1 MEGAI
6 IEVCSGDTAFTIVPE
21 KKPSISIETIVKRI
35 EKSGFSC
42 SLRSKFCHTF
52 IGEFEMTLYPSGRL
66 LVRAP
71 SIEIAN
77 QIAEL
82 HIGKWLTSEG

>member
-1 MEGAI
+1 LEGAI

-21 KKPSISIETIVKRI
+21 NPPEISTETIVERI

-52 IGEFEMTLYPSGRL
+52 EGEYEMTLYPSGRL

-71 SIEIAN
+71 TIEVANKIA
-77 QIAEL
+77 AL
-82 HIGKWLTSEG
+82 HIGEWLAS

>member
-21 KKPSISIETIVKRI
+21 NPPKISIETIVERI

-42 SLRSKFCHTF
+42 SLSSKFCHTF
-52 IGEFEMTLYPSGRL
+52 DGKFEMTLYPSGRL

-71 SIEIAN
+71 NIEDAKKIA
-77 QIAEL
+77 AL
-82 HIGKWLTSEG
+82 HIGEWLAS

>member
-1 MEGAI
+1 MDGAI
-6 IEVCSGDTAFTIVPE
+6 IEVCSGDTAFTIVPQNPPE
-21 KKPSISIETIVKRI
+21 ISIETIVGRI

-52 IGEFEMTLYPSGRL
+52 EGKFEMTLYPSGRL

-71 SIEIAN
+71 TIEEAHKIAS
-77 QIAEL
+77 L
-82 HIGKWLTSEG
+82 HIGEWLAS

>member
-1 MEGAI
+1 LEGAI

-21 KKPSISIETIVKRI
+21 HPPIVSIETIVERI
-35 EKSGFSC
+35 ENSGFSC

-52 IGEFEMTLYPSGRL
+52 EGEFEMTLYPSGRL

-71 SIEIAN
+71 NIEVANKIA
-77 QIAEL
+77 AL
-82 HIGKWLTSEG
+82 HIGEWLA

>member
-1 MEGAI
+1 MDGAI

-21 KKPSISIETIVKRI
+21 NEPTISIEIIVERI

-52 IGEFEMTLYPSGRL
+52 QGKFEMTLYPSGRL

-71 SIEIAN
+71 DIETAN

-82 HIGKWLTSEG
+82 HIGEWLAS

>member
-6 IEVCSGDTAFTIVPE
+6 IEVCSGDTAFTIVTENLPE
-21 KKPSISIETIVKRI
+21 ISTETIVERI

-52 IGEFEMTLYPSGRL
+52 EGEYEMTLYPSGRL

-71 SIEIAN
+71 TIEVANKIA
-77 QIAEL
+77 AL
-82 HIGKWLTSEG
+82 HIGEWLAS

>member
-6 IEVCSGDTAFTIVPE
+6 IEVCSGDSAFTIVPE
-21 KKPSISIETIVKRI
+21 NPPEISIETIVQRI
-35 EKSGFSC
+35 EKSGFLC

-52 IGEFEMTLYPSGRL
+52 EGKFEMTLYPSGRL

-71 SIEIAN
+71 NIEEANKIAV
-77 QIAEL
+77 L
-82 HIGKWLTSEG
+82 HIEEWLAS

>member
-21 KKPSISIETIVKRI
+21 NPPEISIKAIVERI

-42 SLRSKFCHTF
+42 SLSSKFCHTF
-52 IGEFEMTLYPSGRL
+52 DGEFEMTLYPSGRL

-71 SIEIAN
+71 NIEEAKKIA
-77 QIAEL
+77 AL
-82 HIGKWLTSEG
+82 HIGEWLAS

>member
-1 MEGAI
+1 MDGAI
-6 IEVCSGDTAFTIVPE
+6 IEVCSGDTAFTIVPQNPPE
-21 KKPSISIETIVKRI
+21 ISIETIVERI

-52 IGEFEMTLYPSGRL
+52 EGKFEMTLYPSGRL

-71 SIEIAN
+71 TIEEAHKIAS
-77 QIAEL
+77 L
-82 HIGKWLTSEG
+82 HIGEWLAS

>member
-21 KKPSISIETIVKRI
+21 NPPEISTETIVERI

-52 IGEFEMTLYPSGRL
+52 EGEYEMTLYPSGRL

-71 SIEIAN
+71 TIEVANKIA
-77 QIAEL
+77 AL
-82 HIGKWLTSEG
+82 HIGEWLAS

>member
-1 MEGAI
+1 MDGAI

-21 KKPSISIETIVKRI
+21 NSPEIPIETIVERI

-52 IGEFEMTLYPSGRL
+52 EGEFEMTLYPSGRL

-71 SIEIAN
+71 NIEVANKIA
-77 QIAEL
+77 AL
-82 HIGKWLTSEG
+82 HIGEWLAL

>member
-1 MEGAI
+1 MEVAI

-21 KKPSISIETIVKRI
+21 NPPEISTETIVERI

-52 IGEFEMTLYPSGRL
+52 EGEYEMTLYPSGRL

-71 SIEIAN
+71 TIEVANKIA
-77 QIAEL
+77 AL
-82 HIGKWLTSEG
+82 HIGEWLAS

>member
-21 KKPSISIETIVKRI
+21 NPPEISTETIVERI
-35 EKSGFSC
+35 EESGFSC

-52 IGEFEMTLYPSGRL
+52 EGEYEMTLYPSGRL

-71 SIEIAN
+71 TIEVANKIA
-77 QIAEL
+77 AL
-82 HIGKWLTSEG
+82 HIGEWLAS

>member
-6 IEVCSGDTAFTIVPE
+6 IEVCSGDAAFTIVPE
-21 KKPSISIETIVKRI
+21 HPPIVSIETIVERI
-35 EKSGFSC
+35 ENSGFSC

-52 IGEFEMTLYPSGRL
+52 EGEFEMTLYPSGRL

-71 SIEIAN
+71 NIEVANKIA
-77 QIAEL
+77 AL
-82 HIGKWLTSEG
+82 HIGEWLA